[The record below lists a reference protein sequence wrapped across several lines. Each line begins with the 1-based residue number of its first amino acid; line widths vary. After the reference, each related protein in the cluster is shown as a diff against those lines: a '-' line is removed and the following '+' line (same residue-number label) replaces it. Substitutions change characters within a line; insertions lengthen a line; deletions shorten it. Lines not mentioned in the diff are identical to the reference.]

1 LEKEINRL
9 FAEDDLK
16 IVQRKDHLAFS
27 IDSVLLSNFVQ
38 ATARIRKIIDFG
50 TGYCPIP
57 LFLSKRTKATI
68 DALEIQE
75 EAANLAKESVELNA
89 LEDQIHVLHMD
100 VREAYQHLENSSY
113 DIAVCNPPF
122 FKLTHEKVQNEL
134 DSFTIARHEKTL
146 TLDDMVIA
154 AKRLL
159 VTGGSLVCI
168 HRVDRMEEIILTLTK
183 HRFAIKRMQY
193 VYPKKGKKALMVLI
207 DAKSNSPKGS
217 LHLLEPFYIYENNGK
232 YTEEVQKLFHTDRS

>member
-1 LEKEINRL
+1 MEKEINRL

-27 IDSVLLSNFVQ
+27 IDSVLLSNFVS
-38 ATARIRKIIDFG
+38 TSARIRKIIDFG
-50 TGYCPIP
+50 TGNCPIP
-57 LFLSKRTKATI
+57 LFLSKRTNAVI

-75 EAANLAKESVELNA
+75 EAAMLAIESVLLNH
-89 LEDQIHVLHMD
+89 LENQIHVYQMD
-100 VREAYQHLENSSY
+100 IRVAYQHLENSSY
-113 DIAVCNPPF
+113 DIVVCNPPF
-122 FKLTHEKVQNEL
+122 FKVTHEKVQNER
-134 DSFTIARHEKTL
+134 DSFTIARHELTL
-146 TLDDMVIA
+146 TLEDMVVA

-159 VTGGSLVCI
+159 VTGGSLVFI
-168 HRVDRMEEIILTLTK
+168 HRVDRLEEIILALTK

-217 LHLLEPFYIYENNGK
+217 LHLLEPFYIYENNGE